1 MNFHLIKQIKC
12 NTIHNTYRLKELSD
26 INNIDIAVK
35 HRGIIKNG
43 TFNPDHREPDYER
56 EKELKRQARLKQE
69 RYLEYKKQRIQRIRV
84 YILINCREV
93 IIEGIILN
101 QDNIIPAII

>member
-1 MNFHLIKQIKC
+1 MIFPLIKLIRC
-12 NTIHNTYRLKELSD
+12 NIINYAYRIKELSD

-35 HRGIIKNG
+35 HKGIIKNG

-56 EKELKRQARLKQE
+56 EKELKRQAMLKQE

-84 YILINCREV
+84 YSILLTVEK
-93 IIEGIILN
+93 L
-101 QDNIIPAII
+101 

>member
-1 MNFHLIKQIKC
+1 MIFHLIKLTKC
-12 NTIHNTYRLKELSD
+12 NNINNGYRLKELSD

-35 HRGIIKNG
+35 HKGIIKNG

-56 EKELKRQARLKQE
+56 EKELKRQAMLKQE

-84 YILINCREV
+84 YI
-93 IIEGIILN
+93 
-101 QDNIIPAII
+101 